1 MRRRPPGSTRTAT
14 LFPYPP
20 LFRSVGAVEGHE
32 HREFDGGGRRHRP
45 IAVPRH
51 VAGHRVAP
59 DFARQGHP
67 APPCASRPRRLATMP
82 RQLPTSSA
90 SRSEEHTSELPSLMR
105 ISYAVLCLKKKKHEL
120 QPRCS
125 VLL

>member
-90 SRSEEHTSELPSLMR
+90 SASGTYTATPVSIFATSKLGRATRRDRVRP
-105 ISYAVLCLKKKKHEL
+105 YG
-120 QPRCS
+120 
-125 VLL
+125 